1 MKILDTVM
9 MAMKILMTD
18 DAFIDSDDIDENYN
32 GNNNEHDGGDDDDND
47 DSLPTKRSGTIK
59 NLRCIFNFFKNFV
72 TVKYQPV

>member
-32 GNNNEHDGGDDDDND
+32 GNNNENDGGDDDDND

-72 TVKYQPV
+72 TVNYQPV